1 MTHQPLSQRRKDSQS
16 LVGRSDF
23 QCYLHHMCTVVPAIV
38 CSSLQ
43 CCIIGPPT
51 GTPQCGISLLTYF
64 NCSSTLLSS
73 WSRVWISNKD
83 IMQSAAALDM
93 DSIYHEQVDPLD
105 RKRLAFQQC
114 FSSFHVI
121 CPLDSDL

>member
-1 MTHQPLSQRRKDSQS
+1 
-16 LVGRSDF
+16 
-23 QCYLHHMCTVVPAIV
+23 
-38 CSSLQ
+38 
-43 CCIIGPPT
+43 
-51 GTPQCGISLLTYF
+51 
-64 NCSSTLLSS
+64 
-73 WSRVWISNKD
+73 
-83 IMQSAAALDM
+83 MQSAAALDM